1 VNHWNILSW
10 VQNSELPAAFGLVLS
25 CDSDGEVWDVEA
37 DEPDPAPAPEPAGA
51 AADAV
56 RLFQEPRI
64 SDLSIGM
71 LTKRTFHKF
80 LNLFVCETE
89 L

>member
-1 VNHWNILSW
+1 MQSPFQTGFQLVRIKRHARTVGFNDLRHPHFDRFKRT
-10 VQNSELPAAFGLVLS
+10 EPLPALQTA
-25 CDSDGEVWDVEA
+25 A
-37 DEPDPAPAPEPAGA
+37 A